1 MGSKDMGEHAG
12 AGSESSRPHLAL
24 TGAGGLIGSAL
35 ARRLTSEGYRVS
47 PLVRRTAGAGEIPW
61 DPEAGTLDPADL
73 EGVDAVVHL
82 AGENVGARWTPARKA
97 RIRSSRIRGTDLL
110 SAALSRLPTR
120 PAVLVSASA
129 IGIYGDRGDEVLNES
144 SSPGDSNDFLASLGQ
159 EWEAA
164 AAPARQAGI
173 RVVHP
178 RFGIV
183 LSRHG
188 GALKKMLLPFRLGLG
203 GRLGNGAQ
211 WMSWVALDDAVSA
224 IVHLL
229 TKQTLDG
236 PVNVTAPTPLRNRDF
251 TRILGETLSRPT
263 PFPVPAAALR
273 LVFGP
278 MADGTLLASTRV
290 APQRLVASGF
300 RFAHPDLESA
310 LLHVLQ
316 EKR

>member
-1 MGSKDMGEHAG
+1 MPS
-12 AGSESSRPHLAL
+12 SESDRLHIVLS
-24 TGAGGLIGSAL
+24 GASGLIGSAL
-35 ARRLTSEGYRVS
+35 TRRLNGEGHRVS
-47 PLVRRTAGAGEIPW
+47 ALVRRTARAGEIRW
-61 DPEAGTLDPADL
+61 DPESGTLDPADL

-82 AGENVGARWTPARKA
+82 AGETVGVRWTAARKA
-97 RIRSSRIRGTDLL
+97 RIRNSRVRGTGLL
-110 SAALSRLPTR
+110 STALGRLRAR

-129 IGIYGDRGDEVLNES
+129 SGIYGDRGDEVLNENS
-144 SSPGDSNDFLASLGQ
+144 SLGDPKGDFLASVGQ

-164 AAPARQAGI
+164 AEPARAAGI

-178 RFGIV
+178 RFGLV
-183 LSRHG
+183 LSREG

-203 GRLGNGAQ
+203 GRLGNGTQ
-211 WMSWVALDDAVSA
+211 WMSWIALDDAVSA
-224 IVHLL
+224 ITHLL
-229 TKQTLDG
+229 TRETLDG
-236 PVNVTAPTPLRNRDF
+236 PVNVTAPTPVRNRDF

-263 PFPVPAAALR
+263 LFPVPAAALR
-273 LVFGP
+273 LAFGQ

-310 LLHVLQ
+310 LRHVLQ